1 MKIKGSTALVTG
13 ANRGLGLAYAKA
25 LLAAGAKKVYAGARD
40 PASVTLEGVVPIKL
54 DVTSAADIAAAVAQ
68 CGDVDLLINNAGVTV
83 RGETLLSD
91 GGVDALRDLME
102 TNVYG
107 VLAVSRAFAPVLASN
122 GGGALVNMLSVL
134 SWITLPGTSI
144 YPVTKAAAWSLTNAL
159 RNELSKQGT
168 LVVGVHAGLIE
179 TDMIKGIGNV
189 TLPRSRPEDIA
200 AAVIKGIE
208 AGDSEVI
215 ADDTSRNVKAGFTA
229 TPAAYL
235 VTSGA

>member
-189 TLPRSRPEDIA
+189 TLPRSRPEAVHENKKTTDLIEPMSEDI
-200 AAVIKGIE
+200 G
-208 AGDSEVI
+208 
-215 ADDTSRNVKAGFTA
+215 RNSQSFR
-229 TPAAYL
+229 
-235 VTSGA
+235 